1 MKALKKKGTKKNTE
15 SNSYEREIRRLHK
28 KEKGLKGQSLIKNK
42 KQQLNLMNKQMKSLE
57 GSKSAGSV
65 TKKLAEKKAGDA
77 AKLGRASKSSKP
89 IVKKLI
95 GGIIKNVAKTAAKK
109 RKKTTGGKNKSGN
122 FPTQKKGVIA
132 NKFKVTEGSRLDPDT
147 GGSVNIGRKVG
158 TQGEKVTGVNKPG
171 ARGNN
176 FLKDQQTDK
185 TRKRAARTVTL
196 EKKKKEGTL
205 TAKERVEL
213 SNINKSDREA
223 FRRQTNQTLQAK
235 QRRNDAAK
243 KRGKQPKVDDV
254 AHFTQTG
261 EIREGFNPTPNQ
273 IKVAIRNA
281 EARKDTPAVRKLKAR
296 QQALEPTKPG
306 KTAIKSYKGNTGK
319 PKVNL
324 NSGKSNK
331 VREHKSRTEERKAG
345 GPIVKRKRP
354 GTTKP
359 DWMKGLSEDR
369 IKEMLGGPKPSGERR
384 TKIKKKPSKVRKA
397 KAGGPIIKKRF
408 GSQIGKIAKKAIG
421 GPGSMPKK
429 SKSKKTNQYPTG
441 KAKPVVKKMGGGK
454 VYNYKKGTGSK
465 TIKGRMSG
473 NDVVAGCYD

>member
-1 MKALKKKGTKKNTE
+1 MMLTKLASKALKAARKGTMAKKPKRKVAVGTGKK
-15 SNSYEREIRRLHK
+15 SLKTPAMYEKEIRRLHK
-28 KEKGLKGQSLIKNK
+28 IERGMKGAAKERIKK
-42 KQQLNLMNKQMKSLE
+42 KQADLMSKQMRLMDRANLSNNL
-57 GSKSAGSV
+57 

-185 TRKRAARTVTL
+185 TRKRAARTVAL

-205 TAKERVEL
+205 TAKEKVEL
-213 SNINKSDREA
+213 SNINTSDKEA
-223 FRRQTNQTLQAK
+223 FRRQTGQTLQAK

-261 EIREGFNPTPNQ
+261 EIRKGFNPTPNQ

-281 EARKDTPAVRKLKAR
+281 EARKDTPAVRKLKAK

-324 NSGKSNK
+324 NSGKNNK

-345 GPIVKRKRP
+345 GPI
-354 GTTKP
+354 
-359 DWMKGLSEDR
+359 
-369 IKEMLGGPKPSGERR
+369 
-384 TKIKKKPSKVRKA
+384 IKKS
-397 KAGGPIIKKRF
+397 F

-441 KAKPVVKKMGGGK
+441 KAKPVVKKMGGGQVLK
-454 VYNYKKGTGSK
+454 YKKGTGSK